1 MSRSTRR
8 GSRLSSRLVATAL
21 LAGSL
26 SACGS
31 AEVAVVDDV
40 TVLIGARSG
49 SGMDALLPGRLAVVD
64 GCLGLDYEDG
74 AVSYVVIWPHGTE
87 VVRDSP
93 LTLALPDAE
102 EHQLGDQLQVG
113 GGESSSPTA
122 GGIDVESECPGAAV
136 WLGSD

>member
-74 AVSYVVIWPHGTE
+74 AVSY
-87 VVRDSP
+87 
-93 LTLALPDAE
+93 
-102 EHQLGDQLQVG
+102 
-113 GGESSSPTA
+113 SSSGRTGPRSCGTA
-122 GGIDVESECPGAAV
+122 R
-136 WLGSD
+136 

>member
-1 MSRSTRR
+1 MNPQTLGMSRSTR
-8 GSRLSSRLVATAL
+8 GGPCLSSRLVATVL
-21 LAGSL
+21 VAGSL
-26 SACGS
+26 SGCG
-31 AEVAVVDDV
+31 
-40 TVLIGARSG
+40 
-49 SGMDALLPGRLAVVD
+49 
-64 GCLGLDYEDG
+64 G

-93 LTLALPDAE
+93 LTIALPDGE

-122 GGIDVESECPGAAV
+122 GGIDVEAECPGAAV

>member
-8 GSRLSSRLVATAL
+8 GPRFSFPLLATAL

-26 SACGS
+26 SGCGG

-93 LTLALPDAE
+93 LTIALPDGE
-102 EHQLGDQLQVG
+102 EHQLSL
-113 GGESSSPTA
+113 
-122 GGIDVESECPGAAV
+122 IHI
-136 WLGSD
+136 

>member
-8 GSRLSSRLVATAL
+8 GQRLSSTLLATAL

-26 SACGS
+26 SGCGG
-31 AEVAVVDDV
+31 AEVTVVDDV
-40 TVLIGARSG
+40 TVLIGARSS

-64 GCLGLDYEDG
+64 GCLGLDFEDG
-74 AVSYVVIWPHGTE
+74 AVFYVVVWPHGTE

-93 LTLALPDAE
+93 LTLALPDGE

-113 GGESSSPTA
+113 GGESSSRMA
-122 GGIDVESECPGAAV
+122 GGIDVDEECPGAAV

>member
-8 GSRLSSRLVATAL
+8 GPRFSFPLVGTAL
-21 LAGSL
+21 LAWTL
-26 SACGS
+26 SGCGG

-74 AVSYVVIWPHGTE
+74 AVAYVVIWPHGTE
-87 VVRDSP
+87 VVRDNP
-93 LTLALPDAE
+93 LTLALPDGE
-102 EHQLGDQLQVG
+102 EYQLGDQLQVG

-122 GGIDVESECPGAAV
+122 GGIDVEQECPGAAI